1 MICNREIFW
10 FLVGKCYKL
19 AFLVETPLWKT
30 SMPLRDTFET
40 AKAPS
45 QHWKNRRASKRHPS
59 NTMTLTLKRLGTPNT
74 RGVIIDPRVPFFTNI
89 GNPKNERV
97 QSGWTRGLS
106 EIPQV
111 ELKSMIFGGSQK
123 YEDMC
128 EKVEV
133 FANFRGLRTF
143 KSCLVW
149 RKLETLGI
157 LKCSGMFAAYH
168 DVRLPDVLNDSDDE
182 ATLHPAACWQ
192 EMRRSHVDI
201 RQPLSSP
208 ESLKIHDH
216 PRA

>member
-45 QHWKNRRASKRHPS
+45 QHLKNRRASKRHPS

-74 RGVIIDPRVPFFTNI
+74 RGVIIDLRVPFFTNI

-97 QSGWTRGLS
+97 QRGWTRGLS

-111 ELKSMIFGGSQK
+111 ELKSMILGGLK
-123 YEDMC
+123 NMKRC
-128 EKVEV
+128 AK
-133 FANFRGLRTF
+133 
-143 KSCLVW
+143 KS
-149 RKLETLGI
+149 R
-157 LKCSGMFAAYH
+157 Y
-168 DVRLPDVLNDSDDE
+168 LPISEGCGHSNL
-182 ATLHPAACWQ
+182 A
-192 EMRRSHVDI
+192 
-201 RQPLSSP
+201 
-208 ESLKIHDH
+208 
-216 PRA
+216 